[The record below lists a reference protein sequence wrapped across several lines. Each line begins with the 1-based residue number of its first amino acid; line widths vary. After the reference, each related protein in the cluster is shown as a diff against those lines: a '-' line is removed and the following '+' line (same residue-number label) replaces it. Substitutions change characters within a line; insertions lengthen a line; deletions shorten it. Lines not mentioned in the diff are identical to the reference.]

1 MLWQDLRC
9 AIPGGALGTLGWCPE
24 KRVPPCISATMGSV
38 DGFNAP
44 IFQLAMSAPLFN
56 ALVV

>member
-9 AIPGGALGTLGWCPE
+9 AVPGGALGALGWHTE

-44 IFQLAMSAPLFN
+44 VFQLTMSALLFN